1 MTRSAVE
8 VGITA
13 VRLGALGDFLAVV
26 LAVVGADLALLAI
39 LLAVR
44 LAIVAFEARIVL
56 STDADDVADLDVL
69 NVLADADSLADDLVS
84 DDL

>member
-1 MTRSAVE
+1 
-8 VGITA
+8 
-13 VRLGALGDFLAVV
+13 
-26 LAVVGADLALLAI
+26 

-69 NVLADADSLADDLVS
+69 NVLADADSVENRKISTSIPDL
-84 DDL
+84 